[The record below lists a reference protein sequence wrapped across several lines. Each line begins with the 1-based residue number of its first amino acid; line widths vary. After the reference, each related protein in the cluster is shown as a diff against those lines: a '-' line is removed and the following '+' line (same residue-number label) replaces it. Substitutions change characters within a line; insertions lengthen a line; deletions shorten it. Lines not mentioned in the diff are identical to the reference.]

1 MTVGDTQG
9 VVVIGAGV
17 IGLSCAMH
25 ALESGCTVTVLEQSH
40 PAAGSSGWA
49 VGIINRQYVTPLEVQ
64 IRVRSFDRFA
74 EFEMQDGLR
83 ITRNG
88 FMRIGRDDASLRQ
101 FADGVAIQRENGVT
115 DARVLEPSAVA
126 EIVPDLNPDG
136 ILGAL
141 YSPTDGYV
149 DSHELCQV
157 YLQRIKALGGE
168 VRAGARFIAR
178 EPGSRRRHRVITSGE
193 PLETDVIVNAG
204 GAWAQRVGEKLGTP
218 LPIINER
225 HQVCIGRFNRPLGY
239 VMPSVMDYVVG
250 SGAEGTYFRHEGADQ
265 LIGGLHTNELIGA
278 GSEDPDSYRAQVD
291 QTYVDTVAA
300 NWLQRLP
307 SLGDMTLVRGWAGLY
322 PMTPDAQPLLGPH
335 REDPTV
341 LAACGF
347 GGVGVMLSPVAGRLI
362 ADWIVHGEPRTVPAA
377 VAFLPDRWVAA

>member
-1 MTVGDTQG
+1 MTVGAARD
-9 VVVIGAGV
+9 VVVIGGGV
-17 IGLSCAMH
+17 IGLSCALH
-25 ALESGCTVTVLEQSH
+25 ALESGCAVTVLEQSH

-64 IRVRSFDRFA
+64 IRVLSFDRFA
-74 EFEMQDGLR
+74 ELESHDGLR

-101 FADGVAIQRENGVT
+101 FAEGVAIQREYGVE
-115 DARVLEPSAVA
+115 DARVLEPSGVA
-126 EIVPDLNPDG
+126 EIVPDLNIEG
-136 ILGAL
+136 IRGAL

-157 YLQRIKALGGE
+157 YLQRIRALGGV
-168 VRAGARFIAR
+168 VRVGARFVAR
-178 EPGSRRRHRVITSGE
+178 ERGSRRRHRVITSAE
-193 PLETDVIVNAG
+193 PVEADVVVNAAG
-204 GAWAQRVGEKLGTP
+204 PWAQPVGERLGTP
-218 LPIINER
+218 LAIVNER
-225 HQVCIGRFNRPLGY
+225 HQVCVGRFRRPLGY

-250 SGAEGTYFRHEGADQ
+250 SGTEGTYFRHEGADQ
-265 LIGGLHTNELIGA
+265 LIGGLHTNELLGR
-278 GSEDPDSYRAQVD
+278 GSEDPDSYRGQVD
-291 QTYVDTVAA
+291 QEYVDTVAA

-322 PMTPDAQPLLGPH
+322 PMSPDAQPLLGPH
-335 REDPTV
+335 RSDPTI

-362 ADWIVHGEPRTVPAA
+362 AEWIVHGEPRA
-377 VAFLPDRWVAA
+377 VAGSEAFLPDRLVAA

>member
-1 MTVGDTQG
+1 MTVGDAQE

-17 IGLSCAMH
+17 IGLSCALH
-25 ALESGCTVTVLEQSH
+25 VLEAGCTVTVLEQSH

-49 VGIINRQYVTPLEVQ
+49 VGIINRQYVTQLDVQ
-64 IRVRSFDRFA
+64 MRVRSFDRFA
-74 EFEMQDGLR
+74 EFEMQDALR

-88 FMRIGRDDASLRQ
+88 FLRIGRDDASLRQ
-101 FADGVAIQRENGVT
+101 FAEGVAIQRENGVV

-126 EIVPDLNPDG
+126 KVVPDLNLDG

-141 YSPTDGYV
+141 YGPTDGYV

-157 YLQRIKALGGE
+157 YVLRIKALGGE
-168 VRAGARFIAR
+168 VRRGAQFIAS
-178 EPGSRRRHRVITSGE
+178 EQGSRRRHRVITSGG
-193 PLETDVIVNAG
+193 PIDADVIVNAAG
-204 GAWAQRVGEKLGTP
+204 PWAQRVGEKLGTP

-225 HQVCIGRFNRPLGY
+225 HQVCIGRFNPPLGY

-265 LIGGLHTNELIGA
+265 LIGGLHTNELIGT
-278 GSEDPDSYRAQVD
+278 GSEDPDHYRAQVD

-322 PMTPDAQPLLGPH
+322 PMSPDAQPLLGPH
-335 REDPTV
+335 RADPTIV
-341 LAACGF
+341 AACGF
-347 GGVGVMLSPVAGRLI
+347 GGVGVMLSPVAGRLV

-377 VAFLPDRWVAA
+377 GEFLPDRLVAV